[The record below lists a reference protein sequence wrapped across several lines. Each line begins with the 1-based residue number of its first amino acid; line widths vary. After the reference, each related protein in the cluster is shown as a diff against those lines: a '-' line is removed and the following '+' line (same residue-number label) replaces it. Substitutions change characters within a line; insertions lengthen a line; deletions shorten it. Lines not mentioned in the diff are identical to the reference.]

1 MKFISA
7 YIVKVRKVMAR
18 IKNMKTYFSKYNF
31 GFASVL
37 HYVEETTD
45 LFYLIDGFECIDPN
59 PVYEGGMLIRA
70 LGSVIAIHLTRENA
84 DFAIQ
89 IIEDSEVYGSSKIQF
104 LILPTGEDLLI
115 FLGSLREQIANP
127 L

>member
-7 YIVKVRKVMAR
+7 YIVKLRKVMAR

-37 HYVEETTD
+37 HYVEETED
-45 LFYLIDGFECIDPN
+45 LFYLIDGFECIEPN

-70 LGSVIAIHLTRENA
+70 LGSTIAIHLTKEDN

-89 IIEDSEVYGSSKIQF
+89 IVEEISMLSSRIQF
-104 LILPTGEDLLI
+104 IILPTGEDLAI
-115 FLGSLREQIANP
+115 FLGSLREQIVHS
-127 L
+127 